1 MFLNVDKLYLTPK
14 IDKIDDRYRVELYSN
29 GGKFYGMLYYEPVKR
44 GFTNKPISMNSYT
57 CVDAT
62 VQKDLYEDL
71 PTITPVGLLRW
82 VAHLISQVDE
92 SGVGSIPSHT
102 SVPFFHGGDDYNH
115 EPEGDGNTHHN
126 PEWSGTTHE

>member
-14 IDKIDDRYRVELYSN
+14 IEKMEERYRVELYSD
-29 GGKFYGMLYYEPVKR
+29 GGKFYGILYYEPVKR

-62 VQKDLYEDL
+62 VQKDLYEDFS
-71 PTITPVGLLRW
+71 TITPVGLLRW
-82 VAHLISQVDE
+82 VTDLVSQE
-92 SGVGSIPSHT
+92 ELRRVGSIPSHT
-102 SVPFFHGGDDYNH
+102 SVPFFRGGDDYNH

>member
-14 IDKIDDRYRVELYSN
+14 IDKIDDRYRVELYS
-29 GGKFYGMLYYEPVKR
+29 V
-44 GFTNKPISMNSYT
+44 SMNKYT